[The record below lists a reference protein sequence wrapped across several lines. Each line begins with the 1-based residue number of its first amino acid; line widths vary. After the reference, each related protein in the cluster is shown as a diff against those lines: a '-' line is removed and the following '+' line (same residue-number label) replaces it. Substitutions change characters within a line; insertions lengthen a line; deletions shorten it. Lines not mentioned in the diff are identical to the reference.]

1 MAVVTCVPM
10 RWMPFVALLSLSIPS
25 VANRDAA
32 AQVAQV
38 AYEVEALD
46 LEALR
51 GKVVVL
57 EVMETWCG
65 PCKQAIPTLNKWH
78 ARWADAGVSVVI
90 TSPENADVLRRYRD
104 ANNVDVR
111 MAVDVDRQFQRR
123 FEVEVYPTYIV
134 LDREGNARGQFRG
147 TDNLPKVEAL
157 FTSLVD
163 GPSVPDGIRF

>member
-1 MAVVTCVPM
+1 M
-10 RWMPFVALLSLSIPS
+10 RWMPFVALLSLAITTIAIP
-25 VANRDAA
+25 VRVVGAA
-32 AQVAQV
+32 RVQL
-38 AYEVEALD
+38 AYEVESLD
-46 LEALR
+46 LETLR

-78 ARWADAGVSVVI
+78 ARWADAGVNVVI
-90 TSPENADVLRRYRD
+90 TSPENADILRRYRD

-147 TDNLPKVEAL
+147 TESLPKVEAL

-163 GPSVPDGIRF
+163 GPIVPDGIRF

>member
-1 MAVVTCVPM
+1 M
-10 RWMPFVALLSLSIPS
+10 RWMPFVALLSLAITTIAIP
-25 VANRDAA
+25 VRVVGAA
-32 AQVAQV
+32 RVQL
-38 AYEVEALD
+38 AYEVESLD
-46 LEALR
+46 LETLR

-78 ARWADAGVSVVI
+78 ARWADAGVNVVI
-90 TSPENADVLRRYRD
+90 TSPENADILRRYRD

-134 LDREGNARGQFRG
+134 LDREGHARGQFLG
-147 TDNLPKVEAL
+147 TESLPKVEAL

-163 GPSVPDGIRF
+163 GPIVPDGIRF